1 MLGGVV
7 GAAGKWRN
15 HTGVSIESRMLVG
28 WRRTVFLSDLLQED
42 SSSAGEGGE
51 QVVSRGSCRTN
62 NDGDESRLR
71 NKKKKKKCK
80 CREVMVVA
88 LLRDKPASRCA
99 RRTNAVASQCVAK
112 SLFFVACGKS
122 QTERMLASRRMRRT
136 DRHVVAENNRTRH
149 TREYERCE

>member
-1 MLGGVV
+1 MGGVV

-28 WRRTVFLSDLLQED
+28 WRRIVFLSDLLQED
-42 SSSAGEGGE
+42 SSSAGEGGTSSVKGIM
-51 QVVSRGSCRTN
+51 Q
-62 NDGDESRLR
+62 NDGDESRDG
-71 NKKKKKKCK
+71 NKRKKKKCK

-122 QTERMLASRRMRRT
+122 QTERTLASRRMRRT

-149 TREYERCE
+149 MRECERCE

>member
-1 MLGGVV
+1 M
-7 GAAGKWRN
+7 
-15 HTGVSIESRMLVG
+15 
-28 WRRTVFLSDLLQED
+28 QER
-42 SSSAGEGGE
+42 GGE

-62 NDGDESRLR
+62 NDRDESRER
-71 NKKKKKKCK
+71 NKKKKKKKCK

-149 TREYERCE
+149 TRECERCE